1 MWIERVARCSEAIS
15 AVKALLPLWSSPTR
29 LYRVGRVPHPWAMIC
44 SRRSPRQAG
53 QSAVGPVRR
62 GGGAC
67 RGVAGQYVE
76 QRAGDGQQQDQ
87 RQPGRCR
94 GGDALLA
101 RDDGD
106 GHERPG

>member
-1 MWIERVARCSEAIS
+1 MWIERVARCNEAIS

-53 QSAVGPVRR
+53 QSAAGP
-62 GGGAC
+62 
-67 RGVAGQYVE
+67 VAGQYVE